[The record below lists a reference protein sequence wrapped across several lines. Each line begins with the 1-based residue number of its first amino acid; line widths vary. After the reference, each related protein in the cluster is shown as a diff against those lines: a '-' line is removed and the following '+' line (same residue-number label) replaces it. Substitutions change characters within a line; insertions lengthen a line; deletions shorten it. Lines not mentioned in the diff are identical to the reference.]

1 MLKPTDTDFI
11 CGYLNPSVVSSS
23 GSQSLKS
30 ENVSRLVPLANKRQP
45 RMPIL
50 VVQRCGRVYPSSR
63 FFKRR
68 KLMSRNHHVEACSLF
83 ATALSPIRGQNTSCL
98 GFSGVQRS
106 SMFERLIAYCSSKTI
121 DNLGNTCTTN
131 GCFIYCGHFTIPVQI
146 FVFNVTGT

>member
-23 GSQSLKS
+23 GSQSLKL

-63 FFKRR
+63 FFRRR

-98 GFSGVQRS
+98 GFSGVNGRQCSNRCYQHLRKNPATRS
-106 SMFERLIAYCSSKTI
+106 LRPRAGRFYLF
-121 DNLGNTCTTN
+121 LGRILPNRTT
-131 GCFIYCGHFTIPVQI
+131 YSLL
-146 FVFNVTGT
+146 

>member
-23 GSQSLKS
+23 GSQSLKL

-98 GFSGVQRS
+98 GFSGVNAFIITKADLLYLRFLDQGDLS
-106 SMFERLIAYCSSKTI
+106 PLQNNLCCFFCS
-121 DNLGNTCTTN
+121 G
-131 GCFIYCGHFTIPVQI
+131 
-146 FVFNVTGT
+146 